1 MLLFLPPCDQLSTVS
16 DNVSFTYDGRQ
27 PALRGVSFRVPK
39 GASVALVGESGAG
52 KSTILRLLYRFY
64 DLKDNEGRILVDGQ
78 DIRDV
83 TQASLRRAI
92 GVVPQDAV
100 LFNASLAYNIGCV
113 FWCSSLAWW
122 PSALMLMVNGL
133 SYAKFGASQEEVEE
147 AAKAAQMHDRVMSFP
162 DRYETKVGERG
173 IRLSGGEKQRV
184 AIARTLLKNPPILL
198 LDEAT
203 RFCSCPTGSY
213 RWLTDTSLSVP

>member
-1 MLLFLPPCDQLSTVS
+1 MLFVLPFDDRLSTVS
-16 DNVSFTYDGRQ
+16 DNVSFTYDDRR

-39 GASVALVGESGAG
+39 GGSVALVGESGAG

-92 GVVPQDAV
+92 GVVPQDAI
-100 LFNASLAYNIGCV
+100 LFNATLAYNIGCV
-113 FWCSSLAWW
+113 RLYFPAGAVAYGVDADDC
-122 PSALMLMVNGL
+122 V
-133 SYAKFGASQEEVEE
+133 SYAKSGASQEEVEE
-147 AAKAAQMHDRVMSFP
+147 SAKAAQLHDRVMSFP
-162 DRYETKVGERG
+162 DKYETKVGERG
-173 IRLSGGEKQRV
+173 VRLSGGEKQRV

-203 RFCSCPTGSY
+203 RSVHVRQWRIGS
-213 RWLTDTSLSVP
+213 